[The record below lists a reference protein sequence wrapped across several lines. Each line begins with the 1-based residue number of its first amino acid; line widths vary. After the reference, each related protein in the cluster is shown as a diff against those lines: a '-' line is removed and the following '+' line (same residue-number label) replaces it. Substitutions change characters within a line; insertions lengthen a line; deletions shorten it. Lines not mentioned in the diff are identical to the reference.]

1 MKNNK
6 IEKITKDWDR
16 KQRYLLRHTD
26 TDTKEKIVNLKR
38 SKRYGH
44 TYDNKKLSKYG
55 LQSFCYQNY
64 SEDLYIA

>member
-6 IEKITKDWDR
+6 IEKITKDWER

-26 TDTKEKIVNLKR
+26 VDTKEKIVNLKR